1 MFLILLASG
10 GRVSLV
16 MTVYCSKRP
25 MVSVSGLN
33 QTPKP
38 IAKVQGG
45 EADHD
50 RSVPMLDESYPNRNP
65 PMVESG

>member
-1 MFLILLASG
+1 
-10 GRVSLV
+10 

-38 IAKVQGG
+38 IAKVRGDS
-45 EADHD
+45 EADRD
-50 RSVPMLDESYPNRNP
+50 RSVPMADESYPNRNP